1 MADFAWRAIDTG
13 GRERHGRMHA
23 PTIDDARARLEARRL
38 YVVAVDKA
46 AEGPGPSLASS
57 LLRRRPR
64 LSARELTLFTRQ
76 FATLV
81 QVMPIEEA
89 LRSIAHQS
97 AKPRAVAVIEAVH
110 ASVLGG
116 HRLADAMAVEGASF
130 PPLYRAM
137 VAAGEASGT
146 LSEIL
151 ARVADLL
158 ERQAEVRNKLITAL
172 AYPAALA
179 LVAIGVVLALMLF
192 VVPKIVD
199 QFETVGQQLPLLTR
213 IVIGTSHFIGSWW
226 WAMLLIVAAAVL
238 LFVRMMADP
247 VRRLAF
253 DGWLLRLPLI
263 GGLLRDLHAARM
275 ARTLAKMVESR
286 LPVVEGIAMV
296 SPTLRNHALRR
307 ATEVIVED
315 IRGGSSL
322 SASMRRSGL
331 FPAILVHMAASGE
344 AAGKLDEMLEHAAD
358 YLEREFD
365 MFTATMLSLLEPAVI
380 VVMGAMVALIILS
393 ILLPV
398 LQLDT
403 LAGVS

>member
-13 GRERHGRMHA
+13 GHERRGRLSA
-23 PTIDDARARLEARRL
+23 PTLDEARARLEARRL

-46 AEGPGPSLASS
+46 GDGPGPSLTAT
-57 LLRRRPR
+57 LFQRRPR

-89 LRSIAHQS
+89 LRSIARQT

-110 ASVLGG
+110 ASVLSG
-116 HRLADAMAVEGASF
+116 HRLADALAVEGSSF

-146 LSEIL
+146 LPEIL

-158 ERQAEVRNKLITAL
+158 ERQAAVRNKLVTAL

-179 LVAIGVVLALMLF
+179 LVAAGVVLALMLF
-192 VVPKIVD
+192 VVPKIVA
-199 QFETVGQQLPLLTR
+199 QFETVGQRLPLLTR
-213 IVIGTSHFIGSWW
+213 IVIATSHFMGTWW
-226 WAMLLIVAAAVL
+226 WVMLLLAAAAVA
-238 LFVRMMADP
+238 LFLRAMANP
-247 VRRLAF
+247 ARRLGF
-253 DGWLLRLPLI
+253 DRWLLRLPLL
-263 GGLLRDLHAARM
+263 GGLLRDLNAARM

-286 LPVVEGIAMV
+286 LPLVEGIAMV
-296 SPTLRNHALRR
+296 AETMRNHALRQATR
-307 ATEVIVED
+307 AIVED

-322 SASMRRSGL
+322 SVSLRRSGL
-331 FPAILVHMAASGE
+331 FPAILVHLAASGE
-344 AAGKLDEMLEHAAD
+344 AAGRLDEMLEHSAD

-380 VVMGAMVALIILS
+380 VVMGAIVALIILS

-403 LAGVS
+403 LAGLS